1 MRKAILLSIVWAY
14 AGWAQSNLDANSI
27 IVTVSRTLVLVPTD
41 ATFLINVGADISVP
55 INQVL
60 AAVDFGLTTSD
71 IVSINSY
78 GMYPPYVTATAPSR
92 VTYVLRLNVAISKVK
107 DTIDKL
113 ETLRKATPTGI
124 DLSYSTSGI
133 GPSQVA
139 VDDAH
144 EKALPDLMGDARKRA
159 QAVAS
164 AAQLKLGAIQAVNES
179 YYSPSGYNGPVQ
191 PVVTFSATV
200 RFASQ

>member
-1 MRKAILLSIVWAY
+1 MRKVILLSIFWAC
-14 AGWAQSNLDANSI
+14 AGWSQSNLDANSI
-27 IVTVSRTLVLVPTD
+27 VVTVSRTLVLVPTD

-55 INQVL
+55 IDQVL

-78 GMYPPYVTATAPSR
+78 GMYPPYVPSAPSR
-92 VTYVLRLNVAISKVK
+92 VTYVLRLTVAISKVK
-107 DTIDKL
+107 DTVDKL
-113 ETLRKATPTGI
+113 ETLRKTAPTGI

-133 GPSQVA
+133 GPSQA
-139 VDDAH
+139 SVDDAH

-164 AAQLKLGAIQAVNES
+164 AAQLKLGSIQAVNEN
-179 YYSPSGYNGPVQ
+179 YYSPNGYNGPVQ

-200 RFASQ
+200 RFAAQ